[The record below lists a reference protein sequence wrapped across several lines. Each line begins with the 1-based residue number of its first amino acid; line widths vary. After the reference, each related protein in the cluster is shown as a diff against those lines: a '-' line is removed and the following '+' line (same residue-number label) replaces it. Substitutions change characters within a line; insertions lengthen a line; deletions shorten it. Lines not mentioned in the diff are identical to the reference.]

1 MENGNNAIVDQS
13 SRLCTENLKNDDNL
27 TSKTKSKRYSCSLI
41 SISLRQALL
50 SFFRGTT

>member
-27 TSKTKSKRYSCSLI
+27 TSKTKSKRYSNI
-41 SISLRQALL
+41 YFTGA
-50 SFFRGTT
+50 SFIMFFLEV